1 MSDTIEIIVEQQT
14 SPVIKIPPQGT
25 DGVGIASIELIS
37 TVDLVKT
44 YRINYTNGN
53 YFDFEVADGSDAD
66 CVWGQITGTL
76 SDQTDLQ
83 NALDAKADADN
94 VYTKTEIDAQKPT
107 LLSQELKKGDT
118 SVTFDVP
125 TEGDNFIEIFTSVDG
140 LDYELLDD
148 STAGKV
154 TITYE
159 AQAKDVTIFL
169 KISGGAE

>member
-1 MSDTIEIIVEQQT
+1 MGLDVLTMSVSESNTED
-14 SPVIKIPPQGT
+14 
-25 DGVGIASIELIS
+25 EL
-37 TVDLVKT
+37 KK
-44 YRINYTNGN
+44 Y
-53 YFDFEVADGSDAD
+53 
-66 CVWGQITGTL
+66 
-76 SDQTDLQ
+76 
-83 NALDAKADADN
+83 
-94 VYTKTEIDAQKPT
+94 YTKEEIDAQKPT

-140 LDYELLDD
+140 LDYESLDD